1 MMNERLNIENSFTET
16 VREWRDHGEQPAAD
30 PGTKIIA
37 KRGREYMVLRFEDIA
52 YFFIENGVSYLV
64 DRNTR
69 NKYIAAKPLRRI
81 EDSLKPGD
89 FFRANKKYLINS
101 KAVVKFR
108 PGIRGKLELTL
119 DPAPNEPI
127 IISQLKSRAFKEWIL
142 MT

>member
-1 MMNERLNIENSFTET
+1 MNYRMNIESTLDAAT
-16 VREWRDHGEQPAAD
+16 RGWDTAEQSAATD

-64 DRNTR
+64 DRKTR

-81 EDSLKPGD
+81 EDALNPRD

-101 KAVVKFR
+101 KSVVKFR
-108 PGIRGKLELTL
+108 PGMKGKLELTL
-119 DPAPNEPI
+119 DPEPNERI
-127 IISQLKSRAFKEWIL
+127 VISQLKARAFKEWIL
-142 MT
+142 LP